1 VSRVVAILVALALA
15 LATGAAAGQS
25 SAAPAA
31 AAPSATATLE
41 AANRALAA
49 GYWDGAAAL
58 LAPLDPGQLAA
69 PDRAEVHRIRGVAAF
84 FLGRHG
90 DAERELVA
98 YLRLDLDARL
108 DPATTPPEAVTFFED
123 VRARHGAELRA
134 MRPPARPRR
143 WVGAAFLPPYGQFQ
157 NGDRTKGWVI
167 TGTGLALI
175 GANVGSYLMLRRWCD
190 EDTGVCPDRT
200 DAARRMRTVN
210 LVTGAGVAAVYL
222 YGVID
227 GLVGYRA
234 ASRARVEVAPTAGGA
249 ALILSGQF

>member
-1 VSRVVAILVALALA
+1 MSRVITALVALAIA
-15 LATGAAAGQS
+15 LVASAAAAQ
-25 SAAPAA
+25 P
-31 AAPSATATLE
+31 AAPSATATVE

-49 GYWDGAAAL
+49 GDWDGAAAL
-58 LAPLDPGQLAA
+58 LAPLDPDALAG

-84 FLGRHG
+84 FLGRHA

-98 YLRLDLDARL
+98 YLKLDLDARL

-134 MRPPARPRR
+134 MRPPAQPRR
-143 WVGAAFLPPYGQFQ
+143 WIGAAFLPPYGQFQ
-157 NGDRTKGWVI
+157 NGDRAKGWAI
-167 TGTGLALI
+167 AGTGVALI
-175 GANVGSYLMLRRWCD
+175 GANVGTYLMLRSWCD
-190 EDTGVCPDRT
+190 ESTGVCTDRT

-249 ALILSGQF
+249 ALILSGHF